1 MYVNE
6 FGFSVCVLFLAALLQ
21 LIEELSILQL
31 FWLTRILS
39 EGLLISK
46 LDTCLTH
53 FKRTLKPLTS
63 DSLSPQCSL
72 FSFI

>member
-39 EGLLISK
+39 EGLAA
-46 LDTCLTH
+46 H
-53 FKRTLKPLTS
+53 QQVRYMS
-63 DSLSPQCSL
+63 DA
-72 FSFI
+72 F